1 MNKIFKHSM
10 MLLFSALALV
20 LGSCTEEFEYIGAT
34 IEGEQVYF
42 SNALSS
48 TVNLDPNA
56 SEVKIP
62 VNRIQRTG
70 ELTVNFNVTTSE
82 NCAVSVPSSVTF
94 ADGDSVAYL
103 TVTYDPQAIQMG
115 HFDDVTVAIADA
127 NYTTPYGSSSY
138 TFSIGLSEWN
148 SIGTGLYRDAI
159 YPGFYGAEQLTYN
172 VEIQENIL
180 KPGYYRI
187 VTPYGPGTSF
197 YNAYVAEGP
206 FAWANKENTSVV
218 INATDPNF
226 VYVTGEFYP
235 GTSDAGMGGYGV
247 MHVFSIVDEAIKQG
261 NSLEDI
267 KASEPGL
274 FGTLK
279 DGMITLPTQ
288 SIYVNFDDSFTPL
301 GYLDTTGWAIA
312 LPGSEFTD
320 YSSSFTY
327 KGRFTDV
334 AGNNYAQGTITL
346 GEDVANAKYVLAADG
361 DDINSIIEYIADG
374 SLEANGITESGDVSI
389 QIAEGGKYTMVIV
402 TFDAEGNMRSS
413 SATTFTFS
421 TGGGSGTANW
431 QPVTS
436 GTYDQNYFPNFIT
449 DENNQ
454 PVGNPFGDGTYSTT
468 LYVDGNDQT
477 HYKLEPWLTQEGS
490 LEFTLDDR
498 GVISFDVIDTGVDS
512 QTGYGNVLVV
522 NANDMF
528 ADNPNYPF
536 SFYAEEGIFAFGM
549 MYYVNM
555 NGKQGWMGGA
565 TETFTPSQSGAPS
578 MIKMPAAKKGVKSYK
593 AVKGVKKVLN
603 AKVDRSYNSKF
614 FSNRGLTFKK

>member
-103 TVTYDPQAIQMG
+103 TVSYDPQTIQMG

-127 NYTTPYGSSSY
+127 NYTTPYGNSSY

-159 YPGFYGAEQLTYN
+159 YPGFYGADQLTYN

-187 VTPYGPGTSF
+187 VTPYGPGTTF
-197 YNAYVAEGP
+197 YNTYVATGMMS
-206 FAWANKENTSVV
+206 WANKENTSLV

-226 VYVTGEFYP
+226 VYVTGDFYP
-235 GTSDAGMGGYGV
+235 GTDDGMASQGYGV
-247 MHVFSIVDEAIKQG
+247 MHLFSIVDEYIKEG

-267 KASEPGL
+267 KAAKPDL

-279 DGMITLPTQ
+279 DGMITLPQ
-288 SIYVNFDDSFTPL
+288 VCIYVNFDDSFTPL

-327 KGRFTDV
+327 TGRFTDV

-346 GEDVANAKYVLAADG
+346 GADVASAKYLVAADG
-361 DDINSIIEYIADG
+361 DDVNEIINAVNEGTI
-374 SLEANGITESGDVSI
+374 EANEIKATSEVKVAISESGKYNMIV
-389 QIAEGGKYTMVIV
+389 IAYDSEGEMKAHSSTAF
-402 TFDAEGNMRSS
+402 TFD
-413 SATTFTFS
+413 T
-421 TGGGSGTANW
+421 GGSGSANW
-431 QPVTS
+431 TAYS
-436 GTYDQNYFPNFIT
+436 TGTYNQNYYPNFVI
-449 DENNQ
+449 DENNN
-454 PVGNPFGDGTYSTT
+454 PVGNPFGDGSYSTT
-468 LYVDGNDQT
+468 LYVDQNDPN
-477 HYKLEPWLTQEGS
+477 HYKLEPWLMENLS
-490 LEFTLDDR
+490 FEFNVDSNGIITF
-498 GVISFDVIDTGVDS
+498 SDVNTGVDS
-512 QTGYGNVLVV
+512 QTGYGNVLVT
-522 NANDMF
+522 NATEII
-528 ADNPNYPF
+528 DNGTTY
-536 SFYAEEGIFAFGM
+536 SFIDENNTFVFGL
-549 MYYVNM
+549 MYYVNH
-555 NGKQGWMGGA
+555 NNSYGWLGGA
-565 TETFTPSQSGAPS
+565 LETFTPSSNGAS
-578 MIKMPAAKKGVKSYK
+578 MIMRHGTTSLKNINKINNPVKSVT
-593 AVKGVKKVLN
+593 AGH
-603 AKVDRSYNSKF
+603 AKNFIAAPVDANTLK
-614 FSNRGLTFKK
+614 LK